1 MTSTIVNVTR
11 QLVSQ
16 KVEDIVKNPRSHY
29 ESAFANLYLR
39 KKLIVRV
46 LNQVP
51 SQYQIAEES
60 TPDSDHTPAFANRRD
75 LERRIEQLV
84 NKNILPVLQEEN
96 ALQYFQAGSESSTP
110 QEPSHWFG

>member
-16 KVEDIVKNPRSHY
+16 KVEDIVKNPGSHY
-29 ESAFANLYLR
+29 KSAFANLRLR

-51 SQYQIAEES
+51 SEYQIADDN
-60 TPDSDHTPAFANRRD
+60 PLDSDHASTFTDRSN
-75 LERRIEQLV
+75 LELQIEQLV

-96 ALQYFQAGSESSTP
+96 ALQYFQADSEPSAP